1 MGFINQTQY
10 QYYTPGQKFV
20 TDVSVAGSGQIGTFL
35 LTLNPLPTA
44 KSKFLVFLNGV
55 ELDDNRYTYSAS
67 GTDAGKIIF
76 TGHGST
82 HPVNGDIVEVEL
94 INPVIAGNYRYI
106 SLNDIISNFMVSYV
120 GQDKIIP
127 RIKRTDVLFHAKR
140 GIQEFSYDLTKVEK
154 IQEIEIPDT
163 LSMVMPQDYVDYVQI
178 SRVDSLGV
186 EHHLYPMRF
195 TSIPSES
202 IAQDN
207 QAKYLF
213 DDDDSLLTQTP
224 TTQTRFKDANMD
236 NVTATFIDDSLDD
249 IDAVNQ
255 RAAEY
260 GQRYG
265 INPELANRN
274 GHFVID
280 EVHGKIH
287 FSADLVGK
295 IITLKYVSDGMGTDA
310 EMRVHKFA
318 EEAIYK
324 HIIYSV
330 VSARTGF
337 PEYIVQRYKRD
348 RFAAMRN
355 AKIRLANLNPREL
368 AQVMRN
374 KSKRIKH

>member
-1 MGFINQTQY
+1 MGFINQTHY

-20 TDVSVAGSGQIGTFL
+20 TNTSTANGGQSGTFL
-35 LTLNPLPTA
+35 LTLDPLPTGIT
-44 KSKFLVFLNGV
+44 KFLVFKNSI
-55 ELDDNRYTYSAS
+55 ELDDSLYNYSATGS
-67 GTDAGKIIF
+67 NAGKIIF
-76 TGHGST
+76 TSGN
-82 HPVNGDIVEVEL
+82 HPVNGDIIEVEL
-94 INPVIAGNYRYI
+94 VNPIIAGNYRYI
-106 SLNDIISNFMVSYV
+106 SLNHIIDNFMVSYV

-127 RIKRTDVLFHAKR
+127 RIKKTDVLFHAKR

-154 IQEIEIPDT
+154 IQEIEVPDS
-163 LSMVMPQDYVDYVQI
+163 LAMVMPQDYVDYVQI

-195 TSIPSES
+195 TSIPSQS
-202 IAQDN
+202 IAQGGDY
-207 QAKYLF
+207 KYLF

-224 TTQTRFKDANMD
+224 TTETRFKEANMD

-249 IDAVNQ
+249 IDALNQ
-255 RAAEY
+255 RASEY

-274 GHFVID
+274 GSFVID
-280 EVHGKIH
+280 EIHGKIH
-287 FSADLVGK
+287 FSSDLVGK
-295 IITLKYVSDGMGTDA
+295 VITLKYVSDGMGTDA

>member
-1 MGFINQTQY
+1 MAFINQTHY

-20 TDVSVAGSGQIGTFL
+20 TNTSTANSGQNGAFL
-35 LTLNPLPTA
+35 LTLNPLPSA
-44 KSKFLVFLNGV
+44 PSKFIVFKNGV
-55 ELDDNRYTYSAS
+55 ELDDSLYAYVAS
-67 GTDAGKIIF
+67 GSNAGKIIF
-76 TGHGST
+76 TSGN
-82 HPVNGDIVEVEL
+82 HPVNGDVIEVEL
-94 INPVIAGNYRYI
+94 VNPIIAGNYRYI
-106 SLNDIISNFMVSYV
+106 SLNDIVSNFMVSYV

-154 IQEIEIPDT
+154 IQEIEVPDS
-163 LSMVMPQDYVDYVQI
+163 LAMVMPQDYVDYVQI

-202 IAQDN
+202 ISQDN
-207 QAKYLF
+207 QATYLF

-224 TTQTRFKDANMD
+224 TTETRFKEANMD

-249 IDAVNQ
+249 IDALNQ
-255 RAAEY
+255 RASEY

-274 GHFVID
+274 GQFVID
-280 EVHGKIH
+280 EIHGKIH
-287 FSADLVGK
+287 FSSDLVGK
-295 IITLKYVSDGMGTDA
+295 VITLKYVSDGMGTDA

-324 HIIYSV
+324 HIVYSV
-330 VSARTGF
+330 VSARAGF

>member
-20 TDVSVAGSGQIGTFL
+20 TNTATANSGQNGTFL
-35 LTLNPLPTA
+35 LTLDPLPTA
-44 KSKFLVFLNGV
+44 PSKFIVFKNGI
-55 ELDDNRYTYSAS
+55 ELDDSLYAYVAS
-67 GTDAGKIIF
+67 GNNAGKIIF
-76 TGHGST
+76 TSGN
-82 HPVNGDIVEVEL
+82 HPVNGDIIEVEL
-94 INPVIAGNYRYI
+94 TNPVIAGNYRYI
-106 SLNDIISNFMVSYV
+106 SLNHIVDNFMVSYV

-127 RIKRTDVLFHAKR
+127 RIKKTDVLFHAKR

-154 IQEIEIPDT
+154 IQEIEVPDT

>member
-1 MGFINQTQY
+1 MGFINQTHY

-20 TDVSVAGSGQIGTFL
+20 TNTSTANGGQSGTFL
-35 LTLNPLPTA
+35 LTLDPLPTGIT
-44 KSKFLVFLNGV
+44 KFLVFKNSI
-55 ELDDNRYTYSAS
+55 ELDDSLYNYSATGS
-67 GTDAGKIIF
+67 NAGKIIF
-76 TGHGST
+76 TSGN
-82 HPVNGDIVEVEL
+82 HPVNGDIIEVEL
-94 INPVIAGNYRYI
+94 VNPIIAGNYRYI
-106 SLNDIISNFMVSYV
+106 SLNHIIDNFMVSYV

-127 RIKRTDVLFHAKR
+127 RIKKTDVLFHAKR

-154 IQEIEIPDT
+154 IQEIEVPDS
-163 LSMVMPQDYVDYVQI
+163 LAMVMPQDYVDYVQI

-195 TSIPSES
+195 TSIPSQS
-202 IAQDN
+202 IAQGGDY
-207 QAKYLF
+207 KYLF

-224 TTQTRFKDANMD
+224 TTETRFKEANMD

-249 IDAVNQ
+249 IDALNQ
-255 RAAEY
+255 RASEY

-274 GHFVID
+274 GQFVID
-280 EVHGKIH
+280 EIHGKIH
-287 FSADLVGK
+287 FSSDLVGK
-295 IITLKYVSDGMGTDA
+295 VITLKYVSDGMGTDA

>member
-10 QYYTPGQKFV
+10 QYYTPGQKF
-20 TDVSVAGSGQIGTFL
+20 TATANQTEFL
-35 LTLNPLPTA
+35 LTLDPLPTS
-44 KSKFLVFLNGV
+44 KSKFIVFVNGTEV
-55 ELDDNRYTYSAS
+55 DDNLYNYSQTGS
-67 GTDAGKIIF
+67 NAGKIIF
-76 TGHGST
+76 TSGRSA
-82 HPVNGDIVEVEL
+82 GDIIEVEL
-94 INPVIAGNYRYI
+94 TNPIIAGNYRYI
-106 SLNDIISNFMVSYV
+106 SLNDIVSNFMVSYV

-140 GIQEFSYDLTKVEK
+140 GIQEFSYDLTRVEK
-154 IQEIEIPDT
+154 IQEIDVPDS

-178 SRVDSLGV
+178 SRVDELGV
-186 EHHLYPMRF
+186 EHHLYPARH

-202 IAQDN
+202 IAQN
-207 QAKYLF
+207 STGSYLF
-213 DDDDSLLTQTP
+213 DDDDSLLLQTP
-224 TTQTRFKDANMD
+224 ATQTRFKDANLNAGTD
-236 NVTATFIDDSLDD
+236 NDNNLNNIDSLNER
-249 IDAVNQ
+249 IT
-255 RAAEY
+255 EF

-265 INPELANRN
+265 INPELTNKN

-280 EVHGKIH
+280 EIGGIIH
-287 FSADLVGK
+287 FSSELVNQT
-295 IITLKYVSDGMGTDA
+295 ITLKYVSDGMGTDS

-324 HIIYSV
+324 HIVYAV
-330 VSARTGF
+330 MSARSNA
-337 PEYIVQRYKRD
+337 PEFVINRYKRD

>member
-1 MGFINQTQY
+1 MGFINQTHF

-20 TDVSVAGSGQIGTFL
+20 TDTTALVSGSNGGFQ
-35 LTLNPLPTA
+35 LTLDPLPTA
-44 KSKFLVFLNGV
+44 KSKFLVFKNSI
-55 ELDDNRYTYSAS
+55 ELDDSLYNYNS
-67 GTDAGKIIF
+67 GTGFINF
-76 TGHGST
+76 TSGN
-82 HPVNGDIVEVEL
+82 HPVNGDIIEVEL
-94 INPVIAGNYRYI
+94 TNPIIAGNYRYI
-106 SLNDIISNFMVSYV
+106 SLNDIVSNFMVSYV

-154 IQEIEIPDT
+154 IQEIEVPDT

-207 QAKYLF
+207 NYKYLF

-224 TTQTRFKDANMD
+224 ATETRFKEANMD

-249 IDAVNQ
+249 IDALNQ
-255 RAAEY
+255 RASEY

-274 GHFVID
+274 GQFVID
-280 EVHGKIH
+280 EIYGKIH
-287 FSADLVGK
+287 FSSDLVGK
-295 IITLKYVSDGMGTDA
+295 VITLKYVSDGMGTDA
-310 EMRVHKFA
+310 EMRIHKFA

>member
-1 MGFINQTQY
+1 MAFINQTQY

-20 TDVSVAGSGQIGTFL
+20 TNTSTANSGQNGTFL

-44 KSKFLVFLNGV
+44 PSKFIVFKNGV
-55 ELDDNRYTYSAS
+55 ELDDSLYAYVAS
-67 GTDAGKIIF
+67 GSNAGKIIF
-76 TGHGST
+76 TSGN
-82 HPVNGDIVEVEL
+82 HPVNGDIIEVEL
-94 INPVIAGNYRYI
+94 TNPVIAGNYRYI

-140 GIQEFSYDLTKVEK
+140 GIQEFSYDITKIEK
-154 IQEIEIPDT
+154 IQEVDIPSS
-163 LSMVMPQDYVDYVQI
+163 LSIVMPQDYVDYVQI
-178 SRVDSLGV
+178 SRIDDLGV
-186 EHHLYPMRF
+186 EHHLYPARH

-213 DDDDSLLTQTP
+213 DDNDSLLLQTP
-224 TTQTRFKDANMD
+224 VTQTRFKDANISIGTD
-236 NVTATFIDDSLDD
+236 NDNNLNNIDSLNER
-249 IDAVNQ
+249 IT
-255 RAAEY
+255 EF

-265 INPELANRN
+265 INPELTNKN

-280 EVHGKIH
+280 EVGGVIH
-287 FSADLVGK
+287 FSSELVNQT
-295 IITLKYVSDGMGTDA
+295 ITLKYVSDSMGTDA
-310 EMRVHKFA
+310 EMKVHKFA

-324 HIIYSV
+324 YIVYAV
-330 VSARTGF
+330 MSARSNA
-337 PEYIVQRYKRD
+337 PEYVINRYKKD

>member
-1 MGFINQTQY
+1 MAFINQTQY

-20 TDVSVAGSGQIGTFL
+20 TNTATANSGQNGTFL
-35 LTLNPLPTA
+35 LTLDPLPTA
-44 KSKFLVFLNGV
+44 PSKFIVFKNGV
-55 ELDDNRYTYSAS
+55 ELDDSLYAYVAS
-67 GTDAGKIIF
+67 GSNAGKIIF
-76 TGHGST
+76 TSGN
-82 HPVNGDIVEVEL
+82 HPVNGDIIEVEL
-94 INPVIAGNYRYI
+94 TNPVIAGNYRYI
-106 SLNDIISNFMVSYV
+106 SLNDIVSNFMVSYV

>member
-1 MGFINQTQY
+1 MGFINQTHY

-20 TDVSVAGSGQIGTFL
+20 TDTTALTSGSNGGFQ
-35 LTLNPLPTA
+35 LTLDPLPTA
-44 KSKFLVFLNGV
+44 KSKFLVFKNSI
-55 ELDDNRYTYSAS
+55 ELDDSLYNYNS
-67 GTDAGKIIF
+67 GTGFINF
-76 TGHGST
+76 TSGN
-82 HPVNGDIVEVEL
+82 HPVNGDIIEIEL
-94 INPVIAGNYRYI
+94 VNPIIAGNYRYI
-106 SLNDIISNFMVSYV
+106 SLNDIVSNFMVSYV

-178 SRVDSLGV
+178 SRIDSLGV

-207 QAKYLF
+207 QAKYLY

-224 TTQTRFKDANMD
+224 VTQTRFKDANMD

-255 RAAEY
+255 RASEY

-280 EVHGKIH
+280 EIPGKIH

-348 RFAAMRN
+348 RFAAIRN

>member
-1 MGFINQTQY
+1 MGFINQTHF

-20 TDVSVAGSGQIGTFL
+20 TDTTSLTSGSNGGFQ
-35 LTLNPLPTA
+35 LTLDPLPIA
-44 KSKFLVFLNGV
+44 KSKFLVFKNSI
-55 ELDDNRYTYSAS
+55 ELDDSLYNYNS
-67 GTDAGKIIF
+67 GTGFINF
-76 TGHGST
+76 TSGN
-82 HPVNGDIVEVEL
+82 HPVNGDIIEVEL
-94 INPVIAGNYRYI
+94 TNPIIAGNYRYI
-106 SLNDIISNFMVSYV
+106 SLNDIVSNFMVSYV

-154 IQEIEIPDT
+154 IQEIEVPDS
-163 LSMVMPQDYVDYVQI
+163 LAMVMPQDYVDYVQI

-202 IAQDN
+202 IAQDG
-207 QAKYLF
+207 QGTYLF

-224 TTQTRFKDANMD
+224 STETRFKEANMD
-236 NVTATFIDDSLDD
+236 NITATFIDDSLDD
-249 IDAVNQ
+249 IDALNQ
-255 RAAEY
+255 RASEY

-274 GHFVID
+274 GNFVID

-330 VSARTGF
+330 VSARAGF

>member
-1 MGFINQTQY
+1 MAFINQTQY

-20 TDVSVAGSGQIGTFL
+20 TNTSTANSGQNGTFL
-35 LTLNPLPTA
+35 LTLDPLPTA
-44 KSKFLVFLNGV
+44 PSKFIVFKNGI
-55 ELDDNRYTYSAS
+55 ELDDSLYAYVAS
-67 GTDAGKIIF
+67 GCNAGKIIF
-76 TGHGST
+76 TSGN
-82 HPVNGDIVEVEL
+82 HPVNGDIIEVEL
-94 INPVIAGNYRYI
+94 TNPVIAGNYRYI
-106 SLNDIISNFMVSYV
+106 SLNDIVSNFMVSYV

>member
-10 QYYTPGQKFV
+10 QYYKTGQKF
-20 TDVSVAGSGQIGTFL
+20 TATANQTEFL
-35 LTLNPLPTA
+35 LTLDPLPIA
-44 KSKFLVFLNGV
+44 KSKFIVLVNNTEV
-55 ELDDNRYTYSAS
+55 DDNLYNYSAA
-67 GTDAGKIIF
+67 GGNAGKVIF
-76 TGHGST
+76 TSGRT
-82 HPVNGDIVEVEL
+82 EGDVIEVRL
-94 INPVIAGNYRYI
+94 LNPVIAGNYRYI
-106 SLNDIISNFMVSYV
+106 SLSDIVNNFMISYV
-120 GQDKIIP
+120 GKDKVIP

-140 GIQEFSYDLTKVEK
+140 GIQEFSYDVAKVEK
-154 IQEIEIPDT
+154 IQEIEVPDS
-163 LSMVMPQDYVDYVQI
+163 LAMVMPQDYVDYVQI

-186 EHHLYPMRF
+186 EHHIYPGRL

-202 IAQDN
+202 IAQDTQYN
-207 QAKYLF
+207 YLF

-224 TTQTRFKDANMD
+224 EASRRFKDANMD

-249 IDAVNQ
+249 IDSLNQ
-255 RAAEY
+255 RVNEF

-274 GHFVID
+274 GNFIID
-280 EVHGKIH
+280 EVNGKIH

-295 IITLKYVSDGMGTDA
+295 VITLKYVSDSMGTDE

-324 HIIYSV
+324 HIVYAV
-330 VSARTGF
+330 MSARSNA
-337 PEYIVQRYKRD
+337 PEYIIRRYKRD
-348 RFAAMRN
+348 RFAALRT
-355 AKIRLANLNPREL
+355 AKLRLANLNPREL

>member
-20 TDVSVAGSGQIGTFL
+20 TNTATENSGQNGGFL
-35 LTLNPLPTA
+35 LTLDPLPTA
-44 KSKFLVFLNGV
+44 PSKFIVFKNGI
-55 ELDDNRYTYSAS
+55 ELDDSLYAYVAS
-67 GTDAGKIIF
+67 GSNAGKIIF
-76 TGHGST
+76 TSGN
-82 HPVNGDIVEVEL
+82 HPVNGDVIEVEL
-94 INPVIAGNYRYI
+94 TNPIIAGNYRYI
-106 SLNDIISNFMVSYV
+106 SLNHIVDNFMVSYV

-127 RIKRTDVLFHAKR
+127 RIKKTDVLFHAKR

-202 IAQDN
+202 IAQNN
-207 QAKYLF
+207 QGNYLF

-224 TTQTRFKDANMD
+224 ATQTRFKDANMD

-255 RAAEY
+255 RADEF

-280 EVHGKIH
+280 EIHGKIH

-330 VSARTGF
+330 VSARTSF

-355 AKIRLANLNPREL
+355 AKLRLANLNPREL

>member
-1 MGFINQTQY
+1 MGFINQTHF
-10 QYYTPGQKFV
+10 QYYTPGQKFTATGGQTV
-20 TDVSVAGSGQIGTFL
+20 FTLTLDPKPAGESNFVVFVNSIEVDDNLYTYNAANGQITFSSGR
-35 LTLNPLPTA
+35 TA
-44 KSKFLVFLNGV
+44 
-55 ELDDNRYTYSAS
+55 
-67 GTDAGKIIF
+67 
-76 TGHGST
+76 
-82 HPVNGDIVEVEL
+82 GDIIEVEL
-94 INPVIAGNYRYI
+94 VNPIIAGNYRYI
-106 SLNDIISNFMVSYV
+106 SLNHIIDNFMVSYV

-127 RIKRTDVLFHAKR
+127 RIKKTDVLFHAKR

-154 IQEIEIPDT
+154 IQEIEVPDS
-163 LSMVMPQDYVDYVQI
+163 LAMVMPQDYVDYVQI

-195 TSIPSES
+195 TSIPSQS
-202 IAQDN
+202 IAQGGDY
-207 QAKYLF
+207 KYLF

-224 TTQTRFKDANMD
+224 TTETRFKEANMD

-249 IDAVNQ
+249 IDALNQ
-255 RAAEY
+255 RASEY

-274 GHFVID
+274 GQFVID
-280 EVHGKIH
+280 EIHGKIH
-287 FSADLVGK
+287 FSSDLVGK
-295 IITLKYVSDGMGTDA
+295 VITLKYVSDGMGTDA

-330 VSARTGF
+330 VSARAGF

-348 RFAAMRN
+348 RFAAIRN